1 MPSISRSIL
10 RMMRRLARH
19 HRLELLIVVCAA
31 AALVA
36 VSQSTRVT
44 ARAFERSESWR
55 HATGTLIALVSRSH
69 VWLEELTAG
78 DPNVDAERDVYLP
91 LREARTL
98 CAALEAGGESAVGPI
113 QPVGAFNR
121 ARVAGLCDS
130 IAELQR
136 LTRERVARHS
146 GAGTPIDARYDAVFQ
161 GVSAHGDLLGD
172 ELADAVAAERR
183 RSARIDAGLLGVLFA
198 LFTAMALIGRRYVGE
213 RLARQQLEA
222 LALRDPLT
230 GLANHRHFH
239 ERLHSELQR
248 ARRDG
253 ASLALI
259 VLDLDHFKALNDS
272 RGHAFGDRVLCEVAG
287 ALRAAVRES
296 DLVARVAG
304 EKFAVL
310 LPGARAYAAVH
321 AADGVR
327 ARIARLRTD
336 GAPFS
341 ASAGVATFPTDAAD
355 AAALFEA
362 ADGALA
368 WAKRD
373 GRDRTRRYDPDHVRT
388 RTIQQQREEIVA
400 LLDDPEAMRSVFQPL
415 VALDT
420 GDVCGY
426 EALTRFPT
434 VDGGPDRWFAQARRC
449 GLGGPLEATAVAS
462 ALAWRDRP
470 AGCFVTVN
478 LSPSGLLA
486 DDVLHVLPEDL
497 TDVVVELTEHE
508 AADAPELAGRL
519 DELRRRG
526 ARIAVDD
533 AGAGHAGLQQ
543 LMRVRPDIIKL
554 DRALVDGVAGD
565 PARAALIECF
575 VAFARRTGAEICAEG
590 IESLEDLRALAVLDV
605 HYGQGYGLGRPAAA
619 PARVAPEALRALR
632 GVMMGVRAGE
642 PA

>member
-1 MPSISRSIL
+1 MPRL
-10 RMMRRLARH
+10 LGRLARR
-19 HRLELLIVVCAA
+19 HRLEMLIAVCAV
-31 AALVA
+31 AALFA
-36 VSQSTRVT
+36 VSQSTHVT
-44 ARAFERSESWR
+44 ARTFERSESWR
-55 HATGTLIALVSRSH
+55 HATGALIAVVSRSH

-78 DPNVDAERDVYLP
+78 DPHVDAEHDVRLP
-91 LREARTL
+91 LRSAGAL
-98 CAALEAGGESAVGPI
+98 CAALEAGGETMIGPI
-113 QPVGAFNR
+113 QPVGGGNR
-121 ARVAGLCDS
+121 PRVTRLCDTLV
-130 IAELQR
+130 ELDR
-136 LTRERVARHS
+136 LTDERISSRHS

-161 GVSAHGDLLGD
+161 RVSAQADVLGD
-172 ELADAVAAERR
+172 ELAQAVAAERR
-183 RSARIDAGLLGVLFA
+183 RAARLDAGLLGVLFA
-198 LFTAMALIGRRYVGE
+198 LFAAMALIGRRYVGE

-239 ERLHSELQR
+239 ERVHSEVHR

-253 ASLALI
+253 SSMALI
-259 VLDLDHFKALNDS
+259 MLDLDHFKALNDS
-272 RGHAFGDRVLCEVAG
+272 RGHTVGDRVLCEVG
-287 ALRAAVRES
+287 DALRAAIRES

-310 LPGARAYAAVH
+310 LPGARAAAAVH
-321 AADGVR
+321 AADGIR

-336 GAPFS
+336 GAPLS
-341 ASAGVATFPTDAAD
+341 ASAGVATFPADAAD
-355 AAALFEA
+355 AAALFET

-368 WAKRD
+368 WAKQA
-373 GRDRTRRYDPDHVRT
+373 GRDRTRRYDPEHVRT
-388 RTIQQQREEIVA
+388 RSIQQQREEIVA
-400 LLDDPEAMRSVFQPL
+400 LLEGGGAMHSVFQPL

-420 GDVCGY
+420 GEVIGY

-434 VDGGPDRWFAQARRC
+434 VDGGPERWFAQARRC
-449 GLGGPLEATAVAS
+449 GLGGRLEATAIAS
-462 ALAWRDRP
+462 ALAWTERP
-470 AGCFVTVN
+470 AGAFVTVN

-486 DDVLHVLPEDL
+486 DDVLEVLPDDL
-497 TDVVVELTEHE
+497 ADVVVELTEHE

-554 DRALVDGVAGD
+554 DRMLVDGVAGD

-605 HYGQGYGLGRPAAA
+605 HYGQGYGLGRPAAGPTA
-619 PARVAPEALRALR
+619 ASPEALRALR
-632 GVMMGVRAGE
+632 GITLA
-642 PA
+642 PAA